1 MNEIFK
7 ELAHLN
13 VLLVEDDTQLQG
25 VLAGLLA
32 PYVGQIYKAQNGQD
46 GLESFSKK
54 RHRYYH
60 HRYQYDPNERNN
72 DGKTS

>member
-25 VLAGLLA
+25 VLVGLLA
-32 PYVGQIYKAQNGQD
+32 PYVGQIYMAQNGQD
-46 GLESFSKK
+46 GL
-54 RHRYYH
+54 
-60 HRYQYDPNERNN
+60 
-72 DGKTS
+72 

>member
-25 VLAGLLA
+25 VLAELLK
-32 PYVGQIYKAQNGQD
+32 PYVGQIYKA
-46 GLESFSKK
+46 
-54 RHRYYH
+54 
-60 HRYQYDPNERNN
+60 
-72 DGKTS
+72 

>member
-25 VLAGLLA
+25 VLVGLLA
-32 PYVGQIYKAQNGQD
+32 PDVGQIYKAQNGQD
-46 GLESFSKK
+46 GLESFSKNDIDIIITDNF
-54 RHRYYH
+54 YY
-60 HRYQYDPNERNN
+60 
-72 DGKTS
+72 GL

>member
-7 ELAHLN
+7 ELARLN

-25 VLAGLLA
+25 VLADLLK

-46 GLESFSKK
+46 GLESFSK
-54 RHRYYH
+54 
-60 HRYQYDPNERNN
+60 N
-72 DGKTS
+72 DIDVIITDINMTQMSGTTMAK